1 MELEEK
7 VRELERTK
15 AELNELK
22 ERYEKEKMYILSTN
36 LEFARENAEL
46 RIKVAYLLKLLN
58 QERRII
64 LPNENKKF
72 THSPLKNIVN

>member
-22 ERYEKEKMYILSTN
+22 ERYEKEKTFILSTN
-36 LEFARENAEL
+36 SEFARENAEL
-46 RIKVAYLLKLLN
+46 RIKVAYLIKLLN
-58 QERRII
+58 QERRANAS
-64 LPNENKKF
+64 NENKKL